1 MSASGQRRCA
11 AIWRSLYLGCI
22 VAGLAISPILAGP
35 PFRTDDPVPV
45 EFQHFEINMFSLGT
59 KTVDG
64 FNGILPGA
72 EVNYG
77 VLPNL
82 QLHAMVPL
90 GFTSP
95 VGGRTGFALG
105 DIELGA
111 KYRFITPGDDDW
123 FPQVAVFPLVEVP
136 AGNQK
141 LGFSTGHTQV
151 FLPIWLQKDFGPWT
165 VYGGGGYWINPGL
178 GNRNYGFAGAAVW
191 RKITDE
197 FQVGVEAFHQTSPAD
212 GVKDSTG
219 FNVGAIYD
227 ISETWHLLGS
237 VGTGLQNRSTTNQ
250 LSYYVALQSTF

>member
-1 MSASGQRRCA
+1 
-11 AIWRSLYLGCI
+11 
-22 VAGLAISPILAGP
+22 
-35 PFRTDDPVPV
+35 
-45 EFQHFEINMFSLGT
+45 
-59 KTVDG
+59 
-64 FNGILPGA
+64 
-72 EVNYG
+72 
-77 VLPNL
+77 
-82 QLHAMVPL
+82 
-90 GFTSP
+90 
-95 VGGRTGFALG
+95 
-105 DIELGA
+105 
-111 KYRFITPGDDDW
+111 
-123 FPQVAVFPLVEVP
+123 VAVFPLVEVP

-178 GNRNYGFAGAAVW
+178 GNRNYGFVGAAVW

-219 FNVGAIYD
+219 FNVGAVYD

-250 LSYYVALQSTF
+250 LSYYLALQSTF